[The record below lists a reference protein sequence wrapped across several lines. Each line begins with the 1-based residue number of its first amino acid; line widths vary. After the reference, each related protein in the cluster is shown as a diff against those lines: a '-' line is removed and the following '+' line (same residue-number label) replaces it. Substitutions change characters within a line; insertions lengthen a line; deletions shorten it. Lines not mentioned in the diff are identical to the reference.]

1 MVSYSKQ
8 ERHQAM
14 AAHPRLSTL
23 GGTVGSLLAK
33 SYAYREISKVD
44 AAQGG
49 IHRLDQPRIAFD
61 IGRVSS
67 CFFEEVIERQRTMPL
82 QVLSESH
89 KVISHGWVIYPY
101 PCGVPS
107 AHTHSPCLCAVHS
120 EEPPMGEDRLGLTQ
134 RTRGF

>member
-1 MVSYSKQ
+1 MRIVRS
-8 ERHQAM
+8 A
-14 AAHPRLSTL
+14 RLTPLKVAFIGSTSRGL
-23 GGTVGSLLAK
+23 HSIL
-33 SYAYREISKVD
+33 
-44 AAQGG
+44 
-49 IHRLDQPRIAFD
+49 
-61 IGRVSS
+61 GRVSR
-67 CFFEEVIERQRTMPL
+67 CFIEEVIERQRTMPL
-82 QVLSESH
+82 QVLSEGH